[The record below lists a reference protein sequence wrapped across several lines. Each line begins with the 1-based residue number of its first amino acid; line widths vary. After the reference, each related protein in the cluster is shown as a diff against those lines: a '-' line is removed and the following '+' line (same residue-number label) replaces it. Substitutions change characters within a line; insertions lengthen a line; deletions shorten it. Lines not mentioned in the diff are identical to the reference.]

1 MLIALVS
8 LLATQAAALP
18 QPTCGCAPF
27 HADSAA
33 PPALSTPDARAIRDF
48 SLFSHRKLADDL
60 VRQDGVYLDTLLAAL
75 DSCADRGAKLSWLRR
90 VAADSADTSAFAGRI
105 VRAYEQGNLC
115 PRPDVKS

>member
-8 LLATQAAALP
+8 LLASQAAAVP

-48 SLFSHRKLADDL
+48 TLFSHRKLADDL
-60 VRQDGVYLDTLLAAL
+60 VRQDGAYLDTLLAAL
-75 DSCADRGAKLSWLRR
+75 NSCPDRAAKLHWLRR
-90 VAADSADTSAFAGRI
+90 VAADTADTAAFAGRI
-105 VRAYEQGNLC
+105 VRAHEQGMLC
-115 PRPDVKS
+115 PRQDGAS